1 MSNIFQDALKDVNE
15 LEQRLLGPNYNY
27 PDQIKSPGELGMSS
41 TGSFATLE
49 RDISGLIAYVEL
61 LVTGQG
67 KASKTGRPLGNKF
80 FLKTGAKCK
89 DKKTGE
95 LVQRYIYVD
104 NVPDGS
110 IPFITSGLGVNF
122 TTFRGIVPGTMS
134 NVAKINPFQM
144 LQSFMMGSNP
154 ECQEI
159 TLQTIDVNNNVGT
172 ETRYVA
178 TLDIQSMSPCTF
190 SNKRNPITGER
201 CREAFSNMDATTTM
215 VPHAFKS
222 SNMPEEL
229 VTKAYLSALGVFGIY
244 VLLKLIQSKQK

>member
-1 MSNIFQDALKDVNE
+1 MSNIFEDALKDVNE
-15 LEQRLLGPNYNY
+15 LEERILGPNYNY
-27 PDQIKSPGELGMSS
+27 PNQIKSPGELGMSS
-41 TGSFATLE
+41 TGSFKTLE

-61 LVTGQG
+61 LVTGEG

-110 IPFITSGLGVNF
+110 IPFVTSGLGVNF

-134 NVAKINPFQM
+134 NVARINPLQI

-154 ECQEI
+154 ECQSI

-172 ETRYVA
+172 ETQYIA
-178 TLDIQSMSPCTF
+178 TLDIKSMSPCTF
-190 SNKRNPITGER
+190 PNKKNPITGER
-201 CREAFSNMDATTTM
+201 CREAFSGMSPAE
-215 VPHAFKS
+215 FKPS
-222 SNMPEEL
+222 SMPEEL
-229 VTKAYLSALGVFGIY
+229 VTKMYFSALGIFGIY
-244 VLLKLIQSKQK
+244 VLLKLIEKKKR